1 MSLNKE
7 IISYIIFG
15 ILTTVVNI
23 VCFKSGEPIFNNL
36 LITNVIAWFISVVFA
51 YITNAKF
58 VFSDSK
64 DMSFKQFLTFTAI
77 RLATL
82 VIETILLYV
91 LLDIVHIDSLVSK
104 IISNIIVIV
113 LNFILSKLL
122 VFKSI
127 NVFV

>member
-23 VCFKSGEPIFNNL
+23 VCFKIGEPIFNNL

-64 DMSFKQFLTFTAI
+64 DMSFKQFLSFIAS

-91 LLDIVHIDSLVSK
+91 LLDLVHIDSLVSK
-104 IISNIIVIV
+104 IISNIVVIV

-122 VFKSI
+122 VFKSRM
-127 NVFV
+127 NG

>member
-23 VCFKSGEPIFNNL
+23 VCFKIGEPIFNNL

-64 DMSFKQFLTFTAI
+64 DMSFKQFLSFIAS

-91 LLDIVHIDSLVSK
+91 LLDLVHIDSLVSK
-104 IISNIIVIV
+104 IISNIVVIL

-122 VFKSI
+122 VFKSRM
-127 NVFV
+127 NG

>member
-23 VCFKSGEPIFNNL
+23 VCFKIGEPIFNNL

-58 VFSDSK
+58 VFIDSK
-64 DMSFKQFLTFTAI
+64 DMSFKQFLTFTAS

-91 LLDIVHIDSLVSK
+91 LLDLVHIDSLVSK

>member
-23 VCFKSGEPIFNNL
+23 VCFKIGEPIFNNL

-58 VFSDSK
+58 VFSDSN
-64 DMSFKQFLTFTAI
+64 DMSFKQFLSFTAS
-77 RLATL
+77 RLTTL

-91 LLDIVHIDSLVSK
+91 LLDLVHIDSLVSK
-104 IISNIIVIV
+104 IISNIVVIV

-122 VFKSI
+122 VFKCRLA
-127 NVFV
+127 V

>member
-23 VCFKSGEPIFNNL
+23 VCFKIGEPIFNNL

-64 DMSFKQFLTFTAI
+64 DMSFKQFLSFTSS

-91 LLDIVHIDSLVSK
+91 LLDLVHIDSLVSK
-104 IISNIIVIV
+104 IISNIVVIV

-122 VFKSI
+122 VFKSRM
-127 NVFV
+127 NG

>member
-23 VCFKSGEPIFNNL
+23 VCFKIGEPIFNNL

-58 VFSDSK
+58 VFSDSE
-64 DMSFKQFLTFTAI
+64 DVSFKQFLSFTAS

-82 VIETILLYV
+82 VIETVLLYV
-91 LLDIVHIDSLVSK
+91 LLDLVHIGSLVSK
-104 IISNIIVIV
+104 IISNIVVIV

-122 VFKSI
+122 VFKSRM
-127 NVFV
+127 NG